1 MQVEPL
7 TTLNPSRVPGA
18 TPLPSRTASFG
29 PWPET
34 APLRMVFPSCHLQN
48 DRCQAEPDA
57 KQVKGLGLPFR
68 QQTN

>member
-1 MQVEPL
+1 MQLEPL

-48 DRCQAEPDA
+48 PPTVIDA
-57 KQVKGLGLPFR
+57 RLS
-68 QQTN
+68 QTLRRLRD